1 MQMETERCHMAKAAA
16 PILDFTT
23 VAEYVCD
30 VCPELMEADS
40 RARMNRPHARCKLKM
55 VDNCAELR
63 RPV

>member
-1 MQMETERCHMAKAAA
+1 MAKAAA

-40 RARMNRPHARCKLKM
+40 RARMNRPHARCKLNM